1 MFFILSQAWD
11 KEKILT
17 PYVELNLRTS
27 DSAPRCST
35 TEPLR
40 LWGEKGPIWSS
51 YMTHCNFLILF
62 TEHDA
67 IDIADPSNMQDTYL
81 LWTL

>member
-17 PYVELNLRTS
+17 PYEELT
-27 DSAPRCST
+27 
-35 TEPLR
+35 
-40 LWGEKGPIWSS
+40 

-81 LWTL
+81 L